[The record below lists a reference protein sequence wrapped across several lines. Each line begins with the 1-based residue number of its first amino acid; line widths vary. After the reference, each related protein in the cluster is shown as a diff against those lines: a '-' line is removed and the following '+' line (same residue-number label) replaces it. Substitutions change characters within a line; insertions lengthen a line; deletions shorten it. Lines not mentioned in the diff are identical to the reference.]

1 MAREQ
6 HGKIQAA
13 LQDRASEDMMRK
25 KAEPIVEEKKDPV
38 VELAEKMLEEIVK
51 MRESLD
57 KIVKRFV

>member
-1 MAREQ
+1 
-6 HGKIQAA
+6 
-13 LQDRASEDMMRK
+13 MMRK

-38 VELAEKMLEEIVK
+38 VDLAEKMLEEIVK

>member
-6 HGKIQAA
+6 HREIQTA

-25 KAEPIVEEKKDPV
+25 KAEPIVEVNKDPV
-38 VELAEKMLEEIVK
+38 IELAEKMLEEIVK